1 MGFWPF
7 CRFGCHGC
15 FLLCLRAACILD
27 TVNSLWKL
35 SHTEKKMQRE
45 VAVLPSPA
53 PDSVSLPGTR
63 SRLGQEVGMGVQT
76 CSHRVRPGHSI
87 SWDDP
92 RAQLGLLS
100 SPSLA
105 ALCCCFPCAP
115 CGDPSSLGDLAQLT
129 KLAVFPL
136 YIHIDTDIFTWLHWL
151 PLWCQLSST
160 VFLIQVTAHPWHTR
174 EGEGR
179 RAWRW
184 RGWWD
189 QWGAAPGKGS
199 SAPRAPAVA
208 EPAACAS
215 RA

>member
-1 MGFWPF
+1 
-7 CRFGCHGC
+7 
-15 FLLCLRAACILD
+15 
-27 TVNSLWKL
+27 
-35 SHTEKKMQRE
+35 
-45 VAVLPSPA
+45 
-53 PDSVSLPGTR
+53 
-63 SRLGQEVGMGVQT
+63 MGVQT

-179 RAWRW
+179 RAWGGEVGGTNGEQPQARAAQPRVHPQSLNLQLAHPEPE
-184 RGWWD
+184 RG
-189 QWGAAPGKGS
+189 
-199 SAPRAPAVA
+199 
-208 EPAACAS
+208 PAAGRDSLGRPARSSPPECQALGALGMCS
-215 RA
+215 ELLRRDSAHGLIQRAEELGSAHGGLGPHSLAVSAFGS